1 MIQLQNHIMRWWEPI
16 WRYEATNLMLN
27 TYDYKGW
34 FAEKELDD
42 STLKGDEKEEL
53 DDVLFKPLL

>member
-1 MIQLQNHIMRWWEPI
+1 
-16 WRYEATNLMLN
+16 MLN